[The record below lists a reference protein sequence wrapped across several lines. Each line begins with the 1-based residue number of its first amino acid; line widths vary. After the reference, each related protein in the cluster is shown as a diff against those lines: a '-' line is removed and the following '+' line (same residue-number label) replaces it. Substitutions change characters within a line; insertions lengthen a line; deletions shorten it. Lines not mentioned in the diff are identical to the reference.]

1 LKRNDESV
9 FDKREIQD
17 FFQAC
22 SQVFSQDK
30 SQNVISDTA
39 KREEIKKKDPDNP
52 TGKKLRFL

>member
-1 LKRNDESV
+1 MKRNDESV

-17 FFQAC
+17 FQAR